1 MELGISY
8 KAQKKY
14 TEAMHCFYK
23 AMPYDS
29 TQNQATLLYDGA
41 IL

>member
-14 TEAMHCFYK
+14 TEAM
-23 AMPYDS
+23 ALLLQSNAYDS